1 MTIDSN
7 RPSSSCF
14 FEMHATTVLSL
25 KMDFLGLCSLEPGD
39 SISLFMV
46 TVGLDFFDGQDFLAV
61 DLAGVDIDL
70 PVIVLDAFDVPAIGD
85 KFGAG
90 SATSGR
96 GFLAFGELIL
106 SSRLFLFCIFVDF
119 QKDRVLLF

>member
-1 MTIDSN
+1 
-7 RPSSSCF
+7 
-14 FEMHATTVLSL
+14 MHATTVLSL

-46 TVGLDFFDGQDFLAV
+46 TVGLDFFNGQDFLAV